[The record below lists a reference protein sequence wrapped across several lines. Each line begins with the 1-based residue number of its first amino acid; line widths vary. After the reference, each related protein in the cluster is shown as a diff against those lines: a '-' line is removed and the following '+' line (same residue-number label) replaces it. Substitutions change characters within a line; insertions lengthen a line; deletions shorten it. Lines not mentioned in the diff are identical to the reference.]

1 MKKIAL
7 AFACA
12 ALGCAA
18 LTACTGNTRYTE
30 VTTANGTTAKHVS
43 IAAGTS
49 ATTANGGCINS
60 GDGTCT
66 QQTTT
71 NAATE

>member
-1 MKKIAL
+1 MKKITI

-12 ALGCAA
+12 AFGCAT

-30 VTTANGTTAKHVS
+30 ATTANGTSVKHVS
-43 IAAGTS
+43 IAPGTS
-49 ATTANGGCINS
+49 MTTKDGGCINS
-60 GDGTCT
+60 AGGTCG

-71 NAATE
+71 PTE